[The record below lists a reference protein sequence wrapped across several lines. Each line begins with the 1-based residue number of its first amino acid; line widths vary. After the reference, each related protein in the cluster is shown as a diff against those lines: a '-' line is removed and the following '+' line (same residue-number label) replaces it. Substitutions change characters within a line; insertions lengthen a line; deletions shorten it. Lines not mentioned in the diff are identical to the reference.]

1 MSSAARKFVAPLIK
15 LIIFLV
21 ITALA
26 TFILG
31 ETIANSSYGSTN
43 TYKAAFSDVTGLQI
57 GDDVRIAGVRVGTV
71 QNIQIEKSKFKKSLN
86 RGYALV
92 SFTVEKSAKVATSA
106 EVNLRYRNLVGQRYL
121 DVEQGPGWTRNTPLL
136 KPGKTICGSADPTN
150 CANTHPAVDLTV
162 LFGGFKDL
170 IRGLD
175 ATQINQ
181 LSVAL
186 IETLQ
191 GEGGALQS
199 LFATVA
205 DLTNTLAD
213 KDKVIGDVI
222 DNLSSVLQAVGQR
235 DNELSD
241 LVVQLR
247 NFMTG
252 LASDR
257 NTIGNAI
264 DGVNRLAES
273 TSGLLTQV
281 RGPFAQDVESITQ
294 LSDSLN
300 ANASTITYVLRQLP
314 PTVAGLIRTAS
325 YGSWFNFYLCSFS
338 AILTLPGNHKTTFHN
353 LAYGS
358 SKRCNP

>member
-15 LIIFLV
+15 LVVFLV
-21 ITALA
+21 ITAFA

-31 ETIANSSYGSTN
+31 ETIANSSYGSTY
-43 TYKAAFSDVTGLQI
+43 TYKAEFNDVTGLQI
-57 GDDVRIAGVRVGTV
+57 GDDVRISGVRVGTV
-71 QNIQIEKSKFKKSLN
+71 SNIQLKKDNKN

-92 SFTVEKSAKVATSA
+92 SFSVEKSAKVPASA
-106 EVNLRYRNLVGQRYL
+106 IVNLRYRNLVGQRYL
-121 DVEQGPGWTRNTPLL
+121 DVEQGAGNANNLL
-136 KPGKTICGSADPTN
+136 KPGATICGKFDPHKRCSNTN
-150 CANTHPAVDLTV
+150 PAVDLTV
-162 LFGGFKDL
+162 LFGGFKKL
-170 IRGLD
+170 ITGLD
-175 ATQINQ
+175 ANQLNQ
-181 LSVAL
+181 LSAAV
-186 IETLQ
+186 IQTLQ

-235 DNELSD
+235 DAELSD
-241 LVVQLR
+241 LIVQLR

-273 TSGLLTQV
+273 TSGLLAQV
-281 RGPFAQDVESITQ
+281 RGPFAQDVKSITD
-294 LSDSLN
+294 LSDNLN

-325 YGSWFNFYLCSFS
+325 YGSWFNFYLCSAS
-338 AILTLPGNHKTTFHN
+338 GILSLPGVKVPLPDFAANST
-353 LAYGS
+353 
-358 SKRCNP
+358 KRCNP